1 LPLFRYSPQI
11 SANRPKATIR
21 CHSVTVVFSPEDRL
35 TRFSLVAIRKFAT
48 VVPLLRYFTSGSAP
62 RLPMRMTLFTPAIES
77 SYPCQK
83 RQKRLSLHIAWTP
96 PCESAVFLP
105 TAMGGSNNYQF
116 VTPAHAGVQ

>member
-48 VVPLLRYFTSGSAP
+48 VEPLLRYFTSGSAP
-62 RLPMRMTLFTPAIES
+62 RLPMRMTLFTPAIKPSYSCPEKAEPIVARYFLNSYVYES
-77 SYPCQK
+77 
-83 RQKRLSLHIAWTP
+83 
-96 PCESAVFLP
+96 EDFLL
-105 TAMGGSNNYQF
+105 T
-116 VTPAHAGVQ
+116 